1 MAANDLTGRILQ
13 TNQLATASP
22 AQPIL
27 GSPNVAQLPPVTT
40 PTTYANPAVIN
51 PQATQAPPTGLIGA
65 EQAMNQGQFGAE
77 QLLLGGSNLG
87 TQANNFQGAI
97 SGLGGVDAQNQ
108 AYATL
113 GNSPATRYQMDQ
125 MQRATERSAAARG
138 GLLGGNTL
146 RALQENAAGIASQD
160 YQNQV
165 NNASQVAD
173 RGAGFTGLLA
183 NMRSNLGMETGAAR
197 TNAGMAIAQNAQTT
211 ASNISNLLQQQGVQ
225 VSDRLNTQLNT
236 IANLLHDSGM
246 QDSVDASQLAQI
258 LANISSGQ
266 ASKLQSGYQAIGDAN
281 AAKIL
286 GVNNAVQGGLTQAI
300 QLGAFGKQTTTPT
313 TTPNYGGSYTGQVNT
328 GNIA

>member
-1 MAANDLTGRILQ
+1 MTISLNIPPKP
-13 TNQLATASP
+13 LATATP
-22 AQPIL
+22 TQPLL
-27 GSPNVAQLPPVTT
+27 GSPNVAPLPAVTT
-40 PTTYANPAVIN
+40 PTTYANPAMIN

-65 EQAMNQGQFGAE
+65 EQAMNQGQAGAE

-87 TQANNFQGAI
+87 TQANNFQAAF

-165 NNASQVAD
+165 NNASAVAD

-183 NMRSNLGMETGAAR
+183 NMRSNLGMQTSAGR

-211 ASNISNLLQQQGVQ
+211 AANISNLLNQQGIQ

-236 IANLLHDSGM
+236 VANILHDSGM
-246 QDSVDASQLAQI
+246 QDSVDANSLAQI
-258 LANISSGQ
+258 LANIAGGQ
-266 ASKLQSGYQAIGDAN
+266 ASNLQQGYQAIGDARAAGILGTN
-281 AAKIL
+281 AAIQ
-286 GVNNAVQGGLTQAI
+286 NSMNQAI
-300 QLGAFGKQTTTPT
+300 KLGAFDKEQ
-313 TTPNYGGSYTGQVNT
+313 
-328 GNIA
+328 

>member
-1 MAANDLTGRILQ
+1 MTISLNIPPKP
-13 TNQLATASP
+13 LATATP
-22 AQPIL
+22 TQPLL
-27 GSPNVAQLPPVTT
+27 GSPNVAPLPAVTT
-40 PTTYANPAVIN
+40 PTTYANPAMIN

-65 EQAMNQGQFGAE
+65 EQAMNQGQAGAE

-87 TQANNFQGAI
+87 TQANNFQAAF

-165 NNASQVAD
+165 NNASAVAD

-183 NMRSNLGMETGAAR
+183 NMRSNLGMQTSAGR

-211 ASNISNLLQQQGVQ
+211 AANISNLLNQQGIQ

-236 IANLLHDSGM
+236 VANILHDSGM
-246 QDSVDASQLAQI
+246 QDSVDASALAQI
-258 LANISSGQ
+258 LANIAGGQ
-266 ASKLQSGYQAIGDAN
+266 ASNLQQGYQAIGDARAAGILGTN
-281 AAKIL
+281 AAIQ
-286 GVNNAVQGGLTQAI
+286 NSMNQAI
-300 QLGAFGKQTTTPT
+300 KLGAFDKEQ
-313 TTPNYGGSYTGQVNT
+313 
-328 GNIA
+328 